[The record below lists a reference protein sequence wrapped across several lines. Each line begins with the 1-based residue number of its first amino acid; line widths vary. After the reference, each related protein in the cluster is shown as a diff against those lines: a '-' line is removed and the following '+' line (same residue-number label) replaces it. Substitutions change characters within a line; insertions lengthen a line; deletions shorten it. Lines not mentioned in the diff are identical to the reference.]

1 MTCRLRWLKTKKVP
15 ECIVTWFLSSFQGN
29 QRLSGGWQLSGR
41 VATAEGSLRSYSK
54 VVKFSCLMLWIVSLS
69 SLWLIRIPVY
79 TTYPPPV
86 VFLFEKK
93 EDDESKVPTTNFTEV
108 LLMLLEVRNV
118 TLNFLTFVFPKAC
131 GGRISVTELPNE
143 MGISLEHVE
152 ARVEVKNSTRVL
164 WFDFNCFAYS
174 GIHPLEGD
182 SIEFMVRLGEIKFF
196 GSPWITEQK
205 NDENDPRPCENVMVP
220 CTSWTMTCCRAEGCW
235 RVLSWPCERCSHGSL
250 TLTWHLTLWSVSL
263 KLIDVFPK
271 RSSALFS

>member
-93 EDDESKVPTTNFTEV
+93 EDDESSTVPTTNFTEV
-108 LLMLLEVRNV
+108 
-118 TLNFLTFVFPKAC
+118 
-131 GGRISVTELPNE
+131 
-143 MGISLEHVE
+143 
-152 ARVEVKNSTRVL
+152 STDVVGSEER
-164 WFDFNCFAYS
+164 D
-174 GIHPLEGD
+174 
-182 SIEFMVRLGEIKFF
+182 IE
-196 GSPWITEQK
+196 
-205 NDENDPRPCENVMVP
+205 N
-220 CTSWTMTCCRAEGCW
+220 W
-235 RVLSWPCERCSHGSL
+235 R
-250 TLTWHLTLWSVSL
+250 
-263 KLIDVFPK
+263 
-271 RSSALFS
+271 LFSRRLVVGASQWQNCPVKWVSAWSTWKLAWR

>member
-1 MTCRLRWLKTKKVP
+1 MVSVFFPRKSKTVWRLAAIGSCCNSW
-15 ECIVTWFLSSFQGN
+15 
-29 QRLSGGWQLSGR
+29 R
-41 VATAEGSLRSYSK
+41 VLE
-54 VVKFSCLMLWIVSLS
+54 I
-69 SLWLIRIPVY
+69 
-79 TTYPPPV
+79 
-86 VFLFEKK
+86 LFEGG
-93 EDDESKVPTTNFTEV
+93 EV
-108 LLMLLEVRNV
+108 QLFDAVNCLFKQLMAHPHTSLYHMSTSSCFFVWEKRRWWKQSSNYKFHILCCWCCWKWGMWHGK
-118 TLNFLTFVFPKAC
+118 LTFVFPKAC

-143 MGISLEHVE
+143 MGIGLEHVE

-263 KLIDVFPK
+263 KLIDVFLK